1 VHHFDTYTLVK
12 SLGHGGF
19 TEEQSVQI
27 MKAIRGLLADN
38 LDVARRALYSKS
50 DFENEAYLFRAA
62 CSELR
67 NSLQASRNA
76 EIQAQRSRR
85 AQLQHEADILSQRF
99 NQELSGLSDN
109 LKEMFNNQKIST
121 RELQRTQDTA
131 IQELNYKIMVSLH
144 SDGRSQVEG
153 LRWILTR
160 RAALTIAACA
170 GEWRHPDAWAVSSRR
185 MLTEFLG

>member
-12 SLGHGGF
+12 SLSNGGF
-19 TEEQSVQI
+19 TEEQSVQM

-153 LRWILTR
+153 LRWVLTR
-160 RAALTIAACA
+160 RAALTIATCA
-170 GEWRHPDAWAVSSRR
+170 GKSCRPAV
-185 MLTEFLG
+185 